1 MLIEAGSS
9 GPASVVYHGAMP
21 GPVPKRSNQRRRKN
35 KPDIPIVTAPGAS
48 EVPIPEPEEDWHPI
62 AASWYKALIR
72 SGQSAFYEP
81 SDWAAAVIIAE
92 SMSRD
97 LKPQFLGI
105 SEVTGEVV
113 RGTVPINGTRLSG
126 YLKAWTALLVT
137 EGDRRRARVELE
149 RPKPDDGEGTIS
161 WIDEHRRSG

>member
-1 MLIEAGSS
+1 M
-9 GPASVVYHGAMP
+9 
-21 GPVPKRSNQRRRKN
+21 
-35 KPDIPIVTAPGAS
+35 PIVHAPGAA
-48 EVPIPEPEEDWHPI
+48 EVPVPEADPDWHPL
-62 AASWYKALIR
+62 AAKWYESLER
-72 SGQSAFYEP
+72 SGQSYWYEP
-81 SDWAAAVIIAE
+81 SDWAAAQIVAE

-137 EGDRRRARVELE
+137 EGDRRRARIELE
-149 RPKPDDGEGTIS
+149 RPQAGDDDGDKIA
-161 WIDEHRRSG
+161 WLDDHRKSG